1 MYYLK
6 CGYCAE
12 HSALKS
18 EYITFCDHC
27 GKKFSS
33 NYADWKLQHPN
44 STFAAYEIEVGVPE
58 ARYEAIMKKRNRQGF
73 DLRKKAALITTV
85 VVLIACSTV
94 GAYYGPTLVK
104 LFQEPV
110 VPVAML
116 NTENWR
122 TFRGN
127 ILQLQTP
134 LSLSPVSVKDE
145 PNIRLKAFKGGSTG
159 EGLVIRMDEVV
170 YLANNYIG
178 LELASKEAANQLSR
192 GEGISQFTYV
202 EKNVVIMGQQAILQH
217 GSYIYKQSS
226 PIEFNS
232 LIVVK
237 GGTRVQLLV
246 AHRGNDETG
255 KKIAE
260 KVMGSAR
267 LN

>member
-6 CGYCAE
+6 CGHCAE

-27 GKKFSS
+27 GKKFPF
-33 NYADWKLQHPN
+33 NYANWKAQNPN
-44 STFAAYEIEVGVPE
+44 GTFAAYEIEVGVPE
-58 ARYEAIMKKRNRQGF
+58 AKYEAIMKKKNRNRF
-73 DLRKKAALITTV
+73 DLRKKAALITSV
-85 VVLIACSTV
+85 VVLIACSAL

-104 LFQEPV
+104 MFQEPA
-110 VPVAML
+110 VPATML
-116 NTENWR
+116 HTENWR

-134 LSLSPVSVKDE
+134 LSLSPISVKDE
-145 PNIRLKAFKGGSTG
+145 PNIRLKVFKGGSTG
-159 EGLVIRMDEVV
+159 EGLVIRMDEKV
-170 YLANNYIG
+170 YLANNNIE
-178 LELASKEAANQLSR
+178 LELASKEAADQLSR
-192 GEGISQFTYV
+192 GEGISQFSYT
-202 EKNVVIMGQQAILQH
+202 EKPVIIVGQQAMLQH
-217 GSYIYKQSS
+217 GSYIYKQSF

-232 LIVVK
+232 LIVVR

-255 KKIAE
+255 KKVAE

>member
-6 CGYCAE
+6 CGHCAE

-27 GKKFSS
+27 GKKFPF
-33 NYADWKLQHPN
+33 NYADWKTQHP
-44 STFAAYEIEVGVPE
+44 TGMFEAYEIEVGVPE
-58 ARYEAIMKKRNRQGF
+58 AQYDAIMKKRNRQRF
-73 DLRKKAALITTV
+73 NLRKKAALITSV
-85 VVLIACSTV
+85 VVLIACSAL

-104 LFQEPV
+104 MFREPIV
-110 VPVAML
+110 SPGIM

-122 TFRGN
+122 TFRGH

-134 LSLSPVSVKDE
+134 LSLSPISVKDE
-145 PNIRLKAFKGGSTG
+145 PNMRQKAFKGGSTG

-170 YLANNYIG
+170 YLANNYIS
-178 LELASKEAANQLSR
+178 LELASKEAADQMSR
-192 GEGISQFTYV
+192 GEGVSQFTYT
-202 EKNVVIMGQQAILQH
+202 EKPVVIVGQQAILQH

-255 KKIAE
+255 KKVAE

>member
-6 CGYCAE
+6 CSYCAE

-33 NYADWKLQHPN
+33 NYADWKMQHPD
-44 STFAAYEIEVGVPE
+44 STFAAYGMEVGVPE
-58 ARYEAIMKKRNRQGF
+58 AKYEAIMKKRSRQGF

-104 LFQEPV
+104 MFQEPV

-127 ILQLQTP
+127 LLQLQTP
-134 LSLSPVSVKDE
+134 LSLSPVAVKDE
-145 PNIRLKAFKGGSTG
+145 PNMRLKAFKGGSTG

-192 GEGISQFTYV
+192 EEGISQFTYT
-202 EKNVVIMGQQAILQH
+202 EKTVVIVGQQAILQQ
-217 GSYIYKQSS
+217 GSYIYRQSS

-232 LIVVK
+232 LIMVK

-246 AHRGNDETG
+246 AYRGNDETG

>member
-12 HSALKS
+12 HSPLKS

-27 GKKFSS
+27 SKKFPF
-33 NYADWKLQHPN
+33 NYADWKVQHPN
-44 STFAAYEIEVGVPE
+44 STFAAYEMEIGVPE
-58 ARYEAIMKKRNRQGF
+58 AKYEAIMKKRRRQGF
-73 DLRKKAALITTV
+73 DLRKKTALITSI
-85 VVLIACSTV
+85 VVLIACSTL
-94 GAYYGPTLVK
+94 GAYYGPALVK
-104 LFQEPV
+104 MFQEPA
-110 VPVAML
+110 VPVTML
-116 NTENWR
+116 NTDNWR

-127 ILQLQTP
+127 MLQIQTP
-134 LSLSPVSVKDE
+134 LSLSPVSVKDQ
-145 PNIRLKAFKGGSTG
+145 PNMRLKAFKGGSTG

-170 YLANNYIG
+170 YLADNYIG

-192 GEGISQFTYV
+192 EEGVSQFTYT
-202 EKNVVIMGQQAILQH
+202 EKPVIILGQQAILQH

-232 LIVVK
+232 LVAVK

-246 AHRGNDETG
+246 THRGNDETG
-255 KKIAE
+255 RKIAE